1 MLHADHY
8 EKNKE
13 SYYRRIFST
22 IVDVGRADAFITG
35 EIGYHKA
42 LDLCQAGLTVLEA
55 GHAATELPAVSLLA
69 QKVMDLDLHLQV
81 HVSACP
87 CYL

>member
-1 MLHADHY
+1 MGGSGGDYGGFALEA
-8 EKNKE
+8 
-13 SYYRRIFST
+13 
-22 IVDVGRADAFITG
+22 GADAFVTG

>member
-1 MLHADHY
+1 MAALPW
-8 EKNKE
+8 KP
-13 SYYRRIFST
+13 
-22 IVDVGRADAFITG
+22 GRTPLSPA

-69 QKVMDLDLHLQV
+69 QKVRDLDLHLQV